1 MSETNPK
8 TEKASDRVHAWLLLS
23 KANRALEAYASR
35 SIQAMGMCSSDFA
48 VLELLLH
55 KGPLPVNTVGKR
67 VFLTSGSMT
76 AAVDRLERRGLVE
89 RQDNPGDR
97 RARIVHLTSEGRA
110 LIEQL
115 FKEHERDI
123 ERAFSCLTDTEV
135 ADLTA
140 ALRKLG
146 RGTEALGE
154 GRPDD
159 ERK

>member
-1 MSETNPK
+1 MSETNQQIG
-8 TEKASDRVHAWLLLS
+8 KASDRVHAWLLLS

-35 SIQAMGMCSSDFA
+35 SIQALGMCSSDFA

-67 VFLTSGSMT
+67 VLLTSGSMT
-76 AAVDRLERRGLVE
+76 AAIDRLERRGLAE
-89 RQDNPGDR
+89 RQDNPEDR
-97 RARIVHLTSEGRA
+97 RARIVHLTSQGRK
-110 LIEQL
+110 LIEKL
-115 FKEHERDI
+115 FGEHERDI
-123 ERAFSCLTDTEV
+123 ERAFSCLSNREV
-135 ADLTA
+135 ADLTH

-154 GRPDD
+154 GHSEL